1 MHLFAII
8 GSATVVAVITLV
20 IQPAQSGQ
28 DATPVE
34 PNPRS
39 APIES
44 GQGFGRDEPG
54 LNIPLNHQLSDA
66 IARMEDGGAFRI
78 EVGSAAP

>member
-39 APIES
+39 ARSDP
-44 GQGFGRDEPG
+44 GR
-54 LNIPLNHQLSDA
+54 
-66 IARMEDGGAFRI
+66 
-78 EVGSAAP
+78 VSAGMNRASTYR

>member
-39 APIES
+39 ARS
-44 GQGFGRDEPG
+44 DPG
-54 LNIPLNHQLSDA
+54 S
-66 IARMEDGGAFRI
+66 
-78 EVGSAAP
+78 VSAGMNRASTYR